1 MFFDNTPTSAVAYC
15 RVSSA
20 QQEERETIQNQID
33 FAANYC
39 KLNNIELTHIYKD
52 DGITGTLPLN
62 ERPAGQE
69 LLQDA
74 KNGKFT
80 LVLVFKLDR
89 LGRATRVILNA
100 IHDLDSYGVKVRSMT
115 EPFDTSD
122 ASGRFLLTILAG
134 VADLERSN
142 ILQRMELGTARAA
155 KEGKYLGG
163 NTPYGYRVDKDGY
176 FEPNHDIIPNI
187 NMSEVDVIQLIYDT
201 ALEGVSTVKIAD
213 RLNALGVPTLY
224 TLRKRKSKKPNLKW
238 LGSTVYR
245 ILKSTTYKGIH
256 CFAKKSKHIER
267 EVPPIISAEKWD
279 KVQEFLSSNQVK
291 IKGNHIKRNY
301 LLRGIIKC
309 EHCGR
314 AYTGLNKG
322 KHSYYTDNGR
332 FHYNVYGMDT
342 KCFGKTIR
350 QEVVEDVVWESCL
363 EYIRN
368 PKLIVKPIQKEID
381 QSDKVKK
388 EIALVHAKIASNDTE
403 NQRLIDLYK
412 AGLIDLQAV
421 SGEFE
426 KVKDEKAFLQSELDK
441 LEKQLHGYDFIEQV
455 DEAIDLLELLRQ
467 KVDAPDVS
475 FEVKRAVVET
485 MISKITVNSS
495 SEKGVFITIYFR
507 FGDKKGGYLCTQ
519 FAVRKII
526 YT

>member
-1 MFFDNTPTSAVAYC
+1 MFFGNMPTSAVAYC

-33 FAANYC
+33 FAQNYC
-39 KLNNIELTHIYKD
+39 KLNNIDLQHIYKD
-52 DGITGTLPLN
+52 DGVTGTLPLN

-69 LLQDA
+69 LLRDA
-74 KNGKFT
+74 KEGKFK
-80 LVLVFKLDR
+80 LCLVFKLDR

-100 IHDLDSYGVKVRSMT
+100 IHDLDSLGVKVRSMT

-163 NTPYGYRVDKDGY
+163 NTPYGYRVDKDGF
-176 FEPNHDIIPNI
+176 FEPNYDIIPNI

-245 ILKSTTYKGIH
+245 ILKTTTYKGIH
-256 CFAKKSKHIER
+256 CFAKKSKHVER
-267 EVPPIISAEKWD
+267 EIPPIISAEKWD
-279 KVQEFLSSNQVK
+279 KVQSILSSNQVK

-322 KHSYYTDNGR
+322 KNSYYTDNGR
-332 FHYNVYGMDT
+332 FHWNVYGMDK

-368 PKLIVKPIQKEID
+368 PKLIVKPIQKSLN
-381 QSDKVKK
+381 QSDKIKK
-388 EIALVHAKIASNDTE
+388 EIALIHAKIASNDTE

-426 KVKDEKAFLQSELDK
+426 KVKDEKAFLQAELDK
-441 LEKQLHGYDFIEQV
+441 LEKQLREYDSVEQV
-455 DEAIDLLELLRQ
+455 DEAVNLLELLRQ
-467 KVDAPDVS
+467 KVDTPNVS

-485 MISKITVNSS
+485 MIEKITVNSS
-495 SEKGVFITIYFR
+495 NEDNVYITIYFR
-507 FGDKKGGYLCTQ
+507 FGDKKGRYLFTR
-519 FAVRKII
+519 FAVRKSI
-526 YT
+526 YK